1 MRKCAGEGYEFVMNA
16 SGNPCGDWLGRL
28 ANLRTAR
35 TAARGMAPHKPLMM
49 LVVLELVESGEVSD
63 GWVRYDVRLVSRFR
77 DYWELVRERQ
87 GNQPDMAMPFHALG
101 GDRVWERFTEGGE
114 PSLAKATTRLCRLDP
129 GLFRCLQDEGF
140 RRRVRETLVSLYF
153 TAREQV
159 MLCARLNLPVP
170 ESDAVALL
178 REDAVEFK
186 ARQRAGR
193 DSRFKSEV
201 LVGYYFTCALTGYR
215 LDTETTSLVQAA
227 HIHQHALSG
236 NDDPGNGL
244 ALTPDAHWM
253 FDEGLWTAVPRGDD
267 FVVRVASERF
277 REFSPYGRRLR
288 EHDGRLLH
296 FHEHA
301 RLRPLA
307 EHFAWHRRHH
317 GI

>member
-1 MRKCAGEGYEFVMNA
+1 MEGYEIAMNA
-16 SGNPCGDWLGRL
+16 GRELCAGWLGKL

-35 TAARGMAPHKPLMM
+35 TVARGVAPHKPLMM
-49 LVVLELVESGEVSD
+49 LVVLELVEAGEVED

-87 GNQPDMAMPFHALG
+87 GNQPDIAMPFHALG
-101 GDRVWERFTEGGE
+101 GDRIWERFTADGE
-114 PSLAKATTRLCRLDP
+114 PSPAKATTRLCQLDA
-129 GLFRCLQDEGF
+129 GLFRCLQDDAF
-140 RRRVRETLVSLYF
+140 RRRARETLVSLYF

-159 MLCARLNLPVP
+159 MLCARLRLPVP
-170 ESDAVALL
+170 ASDEVALL
-178 REDAVEFK
+178 REEAVEFK
-186 ARQRAGR
+186 ARLKAGR
-193 DSRFKSEV
+193 DSRFKSDV
-201 LVGYYFTCALTGYR
+201 LAGYYFTCALTGYR

-253 FDEGLWTAVPRGDD
+253 FDEGLWTAVPRGND
-267 FVVRVASERF
+267 FVIRVAATRF
-277 REFSPYGRRLR
+277 REFAPHGRRLSER
-288 EHDGRLLH
+288 DGRLLH

-307 EHFAWHRRHH
+307 EHLEWHRRHH
-317 GI
+317 GL